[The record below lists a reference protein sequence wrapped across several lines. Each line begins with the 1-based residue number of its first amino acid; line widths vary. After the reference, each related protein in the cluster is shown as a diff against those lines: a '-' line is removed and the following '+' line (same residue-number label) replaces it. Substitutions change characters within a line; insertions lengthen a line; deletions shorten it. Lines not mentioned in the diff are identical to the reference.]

1 MGVAGNGGGEH
12 FFFAGVGEER
22 GRRTRLL
29 GRGQRVGILT
39 GLAAQVRGKAQA
51 YFIKG
56 NSNATGCSANR
67 VQHRVTGW
75 VLNKSKDS
83 FCSSSTPLAERTEGH
98 GTLGRVTGPVS
109 DKVMS
114 SDEDTWHE

>member
-1 MGVAGNGGGEH
+1 MEEVNT
-12 FFFAGVGEER
+12 FFFAGVGVER

-75 VLNKSKDS
+75 VLQTKSKNELPHLTKGYGT
-83 FCSSSTPLAERTEGH
+83 CPIKGH
-98 GTLGRVTGPVS
+98 VV
-109 DKVMS
+109 
-114 SDEDTWHE
+114 